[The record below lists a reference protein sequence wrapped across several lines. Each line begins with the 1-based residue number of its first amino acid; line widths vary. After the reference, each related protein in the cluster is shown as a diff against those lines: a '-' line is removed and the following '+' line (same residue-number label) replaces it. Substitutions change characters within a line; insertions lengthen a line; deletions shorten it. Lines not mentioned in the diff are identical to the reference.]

1 MQPVEETYNVLDKG
15 FVTLKN
21 QVGSD
26 LTVVNSARVSFGR
39 QVENLQPDDIRL
51 VHYLMKNKHGTP
63 FEHAWFMFHI
73 KCPIFVAREWMRHRM
88 ASYNEIS
95 GRYTKLSPE
104 FYVPKLEDFR
114 RQTGKPGEYKFEPVD
129 HDLAYDMR
137 HLMHCHNEEA
147 YELYESMLEKGIA
160 REVARM
166 VLPVSTYTEF
176 YFSVNARSLM
186 NFLSLRNADNALREI
201 REYAR
206 IVEKIFAEKMPFTYS
221 TFLEN
226 GRIAP

>member
-1 MQPVEETYNVLDKG
+1 
-15 FVTLKN
+15 
-21 QVGSD
+21 
-26 LTVVNSARVSFGR
+26 
-39 QVENLQPDDIRL
+39 
-51 VHYLMKNKHGTP
+51 
-63 FEHAWFMFHI
+63 
-73 KCPIFVAREWMRHRM
+73 M

-95 GRYTKLSPE
+95 GRYTKLDPE

-114 RQTGKPGEYKFEPVD
+114 RQLGKPGDYKFEPVD

-137 HLMHCHNEEA
+137 HLMHCQYEET
-147 YELYESMLEKGIA
+147 YELYERMLEKGIA
-160 REVARM
+160 KEVARM
-166 VLPVSTYTEF
+166 ILPVSTYTEF

>member
-1 MQPVEETYNVLDKG
+1 MQPVEQVYQVLDKG

-26 LTVVNSARVSFGR
+26 LTVVNSARVSFGK
-39 QVENLQPDDIRL
+39 QSESLQPDDIRL

-63 FEHAWFMFHI
+63 FEHAFFMFHI

-95 GRYTKLSPE
+95 GRYTKLNPE
-104 FYVPKLEDFR
+104 FYIPKLEDFR
-114 RQTGKPGEYKFEPVD
+114 RQTGKAGDYKFEPVD
-129 HDLAYDMR
+129 HDLAYDTR
-137 HLMHCHNEEA
+137 HLMHCQYEET
-147 YELYESMLEKGIA
+147 YELYERMLEKGIA
-160 REVARM
+160 KEVAR
-166 VLPVSTYTEF
+166 VILPVSTYTEF